1 MVGRF
6 KIRYPYPVSRF
17 RSKMFPIAAALL
29 LIALSFPLVRC
40 DFTYVDFNSTSG
52 LSLNG
57 AAEVTNCGEGEAS
70 ASSSTILHQFGH
82 TATLE
87 LSTSVE
93 TSNQTSSND
102 DIALHEGAFGHRDDF
117 DAASDAG
124 CSGRIRLT
132 PSHPSKAG
140 SVWYD
145 TRVPVLTGFETTFSW
160 TLSDHS
166 KECTRHTDRAF
177 AQYEHESCVVH
188 GGDGF
193 AFVIHGD
200 PADASALGSDG
211 EQLGYGGIMNS
222 GKTTSFVFI
231 LDVLST
237 LVSQSG
243 CMSAS
248 ASACS

>member
-1 MVGRF
+1 
-6 KIRYPYPVSRF
+6 
-17 RSKMFPIAAALL
+17 MFAVVAALL
-29 LIALSFPLVRC
+29 ILSLPFVKS
-40 DFTYVDFNSTSG
+40 DFAYVDFNSTSG

-57 AAEVTNCGEGEAS
+57 AAEVTNCGEGESPPSPNSS
-70 ASSSTILHQFGH
+70 AILHQFGH

-102 DIALHEGAFGHRDDF
+102 DMALHEGVFGHRDDF
-117 DAASDAG
+117 DVASDAG

-145 TRVPVLTGFETTFSW
+145 TRVPVLKGFETTFSW
-160 TLSDHS
+160 TISDHS

-177 AQYEHESCVVH
+177 ALYEHESCVVH

-193 AFVIHGD
+193 AFVVHGD

-211 EQLGYGGIMNS
+211 EQLGYGGILNS

-248 ASACS
+248 ACIQIQSCCRI

>member
-1 MVGRF
+1 MRRHPIH
-6 KIRYPYPVSRF
+6 IRHLIFFCVVSIT
-17 RSKMFPIAAALL
+17 KG
-29 LIALSFPLVRC
+29 

-52 LSLNG
+52 LALNG
-57 AAEVTNCGEGEAS
+57 AAEVTHCVLAEEESNAT
-70 ASSSTILHQFGH
+70 AVLHEIGN

-87 LSTSVE
+87 LSTSVA
-93 TSNQTSSND
+93 TSNHTSFD
-102 DIALHEGAFGHRDDF
+102 DDTLLHDGVFGHRQDF
-117 DAASDAG
+117 GIASDSDS

-145 TRVPVLTGFETTFSW
+145 TRVPIFTGFETTFSW
-160 TLSDHS
+160 IITDHS

-177 AQYEHESCVVH
+177 AQYEHESCAVH

-211 EQLGYGGIMNS
+211 EQLGYGGISNS
-222 GKTTSFVFI
+222 SKF
-231 LDVLST
+231 
-237 LVSQSG
+237 
-243 CMSAS
+243 AS
-248 ASACS
+248 INV